1 MKDVP
6 HNLNKFLKQVAK
18 HESPSGEEELEKAQ
32 KQNPSEK
39 QIKKQ
44 KKLEQRKTKE
54 QHAPEHPNL
63 EEQNHKMKKRTPV
76 FRKRAHK
83 TPQK

>member
-6 HNLNKFLKQVAK
+6 HNLNKFLKQVTK
-18 HESPSGEEELEKAQ
+18 HESPGGEEELEKAQ
-32 KQNPSEK
+32 KQQPSEK

-44 KKLEQRKTKE
+44 KKLSQKKAQE
-54 QHAPEHPNL
+54 QHPPQNPTI
-63 EEQNHKMKKRTPV
+63 EEKNHQMKKRTPV

>member
-6 HNLNKFLKQVAK
+6 HNLSKFLKQVAK
-18 HESPSGEEELEKAQ
+18 HESPSGEEELKKAQ
-32 KQNPSEK
+32 TQKPSEK

-44 KKLEQRKTKE
+44 KKFSQKKTQK
-54 QHAPEHPNL
+54 QHSPQMPTV
-63 EEQNHKMKKRTPV
+63 EEKNHKMKKRTPV